1 MVSPEII
8 LSDNDLE
15 HFDELFSRSLT
26 QEEFLHLKSALQNDS
41 SYLDKYLLYRSLMRF
56 IELNALDNNI
66 LTQRFNELDSLA
78 KYAPKRKLWLSF
90 LIAASVLVLA
100 FVFSFFY
107 QHNNNWSSVYKQYKN
122 TETGL
127 PILMDQEELN
137 PIQKAFIKFAE
148 EDYGVALVM
157 FQSIPQNDTT
167 IYYQGVCYE
176 YMNSFDSA
184 SRYYNVTLKSPILH
198 FAQKSDFRLALIAIH
213 NQDSSALSSMGKI
226 AEDSTHLYQHV
237 ATDILLSIDK

>member
-1 MVSPEII
+1 MNSPEII
-8 LSDNDLE
+8 LSESDLE

-26 QEEFLHLKSALQNDS
+26 QEEFLYLKSALQNDS

-78 KYAPKRKLWLSF
+78 SDAPKRKLWLSF
-90 LIAASVLVLA
+90 WVATSVLVLA
-100 FVFSFFY
+100 FVFFFFY

-127 PILMDQEELN
+127 PILMDQEKLN
-137 PIQKAFIKFAE
+137 PMEAAFIKFAQ
-148 EDYGVALVM
+148 EDYSAALVL
-157 FQSIPQNDTT
+157 FQSMPQNDTI

-176 YMNSFDSA
+176 YMYRFDSA
-184 SRYYNVTLKSPILH
+184 AKFYNVTLKSTILYL
-198 FAQKSDFRLALIAIH
+198 AQKSDFRLALIAIH
-213 NQDSSALSSMGKI
+213 NKDKSALNLIGKI
-226 AEDSTHLYQHV
+226 AGDSTHLYQQV
-237 ATDILLSIDK
+237 ASDVLLSIDK

>member
-1 MVSPEII
+1 MVNPEII
-8 LSDNDLE
+8 LSDSDIE
-15 HFDELFSRSLT
+15 HFDELFSRLLT
-26 QEEFLHLKSALQNDS
+26 NEEFHHLKSVLQNNS
-41 SYLDKYLLYRSLMRF
+41 SYLDKYLLYRSLRSF
-56 IELNALDNNI
+56 IELNAIDNQI
-66 LTQRFNELDSLA
+66 LYQRFNDLDQIA
-78 KYAPKRKLWLSF
+78 VETPKRKLQRSF
-90 LIAASVLVLA
+90 WVAASLVLLT
-100 FVFSFFY
+100 FVFFFFY
-107 QHNNNWSSVYKQYKN
+107 QHGNNWSGVYMHYKK

-137 PIQKAFIKFAE
+137 PMEAAFIKFAE
-148 EDYGVALVM
+148 EDYGSALVM
-157 FQSIPQNDTT
+157 FQSLPQNDTT

-184 SRYYNVTLKSPILH
+184 SKYYNVTLKSPILY

-226 AEDSTHLYQHV
+226 AKDSTHLYQQV